1 MGITKFQK
9 KREQRQRELRG
20 MKNCAAWSLGW
31 LIFGVM
37 SLLLVLNLTG
47 CASKSQ
53 NCKETQRLPTLS
65 SVLDLQTWQSDR
77 KNLSTELQSAL
88 SSAPKSSDEK

>member
-9 KREQRQRELRG
+9 KREQRLSELRG
-20 MKNCAAWSLGW
+20 MKNCAKWSLGW
-31 LIFGVM
+31 LAFGVM
-37 SLLLVLNLTG
+37 SLLLVLSLSG
-47 CASKSQ
+47 CANKSQ

-77 KNLSTELQSAL
+77 KSLSTELESVL
-88 SSAPKSSDEK
+88 SSAPKSSAK